1 MASTKSGFLSNT
13 EILTKLAQKSQEAV
27 GWYDSRISKE
37 RMRVVEYYNAQLPRR
52 QHLGS
57 STYISTDV
65 YDSVEMMKAQLLEV
79 FAGGDEIARFDPDS
93 DMAVETCREATE
105 ACRYVI
111 FRENDGFRIFNDVIH
126 DGLTARVGVAKVF
139 WDETYEH
146 VEDEFHGLS
155 HQDAMALASQD
166 HVEEF
171 EADLNELDGTYKGT
185 LVRKADKSKVKIE
198 VVAPEE
204 FLIEPRAISLHRA
217 GYCGHRT
224 LKTKQQLKDMGLDAK
239 KVDRTHYDDNRGLDL
254 SPEVLA
260 RNAPVETLQS
270 LNNPIEP
277 GVEQVMLYESYVR
290 MTIDRKK
297 GIRLYKILHT
307 SSDLFDYQEVDRIPF
322 IVYVPLP
329 VPHLFYGNNYAARVI
344 PYQNART
351 VLTRS
356 VLDHASMTTNPRWA
370 VVKGGL
376 INPREMVDNRLG
388 GLVNV
393 SRPDSVTALQV
404 PNLNPFVFEL
414 LQNLGEGKEQSTG
427 ISSLSQ
433 GLNKDAI
440 SKQNSAGL
448 VDNLVQLS
456 GQRQKI
462 AARQFAYGFF
472 APLMVEVMRLLCLN
486 EKRQKMIDVCGQW
499 KQVQPSYWTERTTC
513 TISMHLGY
521 GEKEQHLSKLQ
532 GLYKEMSADPALQN
546 MFDQEGR
553 FNLIN
558 DAAKVANLTNISS
571 YLKAP
576 DKAKPIQPDP
586 LKVQEL
592 QIKDKQAQAQLLAAQ
607 AQMARD
613 QRLAQIDSAKLQ
625 QGNQKLALESLDHDR
640 THNRQD
646 LETAAR
652 INVANREMRL
662 EEEMRPEEL
671 DAKLS
676 PHP

>member
-1 MASTKSGFLSNT
+1 
-13 EILTKLAQKSQEAV
+13 
-27 GWYDSRISKE
+27 
-37 RMRVVEYYNAQLPRR
+37 
-52 QHLGS
+52 
-57 STYISTDV
+57 
-65 YDSVEMMKAQLLEV
+65 
-79 FAGGDEIARFDPDS
+79 
-93 DMAVETCREATE
+93 
-105 ACRYVI
+105 
-111 FRENDGFRIFNDVIH
+111 
-126 DGLTARVGVAKVF
+126 
-139 WDETYEH
+139 
-146 VEDEFHGLS
+146 
-155 HQDAMALASQD
+155 
-166 HVEEF
+166 
-171 EADLNELDGTYKGT
+171 
-185 LVRKADKSKVKIE
+185 
-198 VVAPEE
+198 
-204 FLIEPRAISLHRA
+204 
-217 GYCGHRT
+217 
-224 LKTKQQLKDMGLDAK
+224 MGLDAK

>member
-1 MASTKSGFLSNT
+1 
-13 EILTKLAQKSQEAV
+13 
-27 GWYDSRISKE
+27 
-37 RMRVVEYYNAQLPRR
+37 
-52 QHLGS
+52 
-57 STYISTDV
+57 
-65 YDSVEMMKAQLLEV
+65 
-79 FAGGDEIARFDPDS
+79 
-93 DMAVETCREATE
+93 
-105 ACRYVI
+105 
-111 FRENDGFRIFNDVIH
+111 
-126 DGLTARVGVAKVF
+126 
-139 WDETYEH
+139 
-146 VEDEFHGLS
+146 
-155 HQDAMALASQD
+155 
-166 HVEEF
+166 
-171 EADLNELDGTYKGT
+171 
-185 LVRKADKSKVKIE
+185 
-198 VVAPEE
+198 
-204 FLIEPRAISLHRA
+204 
-217 GYCGHRT
+217 
-224 LKTKQQLKDMGLDAK
+224 
-239 KVDRTHYDDNRGLDL
+239 
-254 SPEVLA
+254 
-260 RNAPVETLQS
+260 
-270 LNNPIEP
+270 
-277 GVEQVMLYESYVR
+277 
-290 MTIDRKK
+290 
-297 GIRLYKILHT
+297 
-307 SSDLFDYQEVDRIPF
+307 
-322 IVYVPLP
+322 
-329 VPHLFYGNNYAARVI
+329 VI

-499 KQVQPSYWTERTTC
+499 KQVQPQYWTERTTC